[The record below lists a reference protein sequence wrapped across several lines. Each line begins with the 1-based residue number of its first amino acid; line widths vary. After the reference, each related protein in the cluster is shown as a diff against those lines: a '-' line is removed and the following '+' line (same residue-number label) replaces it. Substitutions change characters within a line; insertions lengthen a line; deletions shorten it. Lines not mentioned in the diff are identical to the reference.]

1 MKLTTAESGEANI
14 FLTRFPLKIVC
25 NKKMLIHIAFHF
37 VLDYAITRVQ
47 VNQDDLKFNGTHQL
61 WFMLMM
67 LICWAEAYVL

>member
-1 MKLTTAESGEANI
+1 
-14 FLTRFPLKIVC
+14 
-25 NKKMLIHIAFHF
+25 MLIHIAFHF